1 MKGAPDP
8 FKLNNP
14 IKCSEFEKWQNQ
26 NIFYSLLIGP
36 TDVDDF
42 AVSFLASRLN
52 WDTKHSILSIQGY
65 VMQQLGPVQQKQIQ
79 TVWILLQSFRT

>member
-1 MKGAPDP
+1 MKGAPADP

-14 IKCSEFEKWQNQ
+14 IECSEFEKRQNQ

-52 WDTKHSILSIQGY
+52 
-65 VMQQLGPVQQKQIQ
+65 
-79 TVWILLQSFRT
+79 